1 MKLWDCIVT
10 AIRALTGNKLRSIL
24 TMLGILIGVAA
35 VIAVLS
41 LGRAQQ
47 VEVQKSFASMGSNLI
62 YVVPG
67 APNTAGRGGT
77 IGSSGTLTLE
87 DSEAIARDVPSV
99 VAVAPVTQ
107 TTKQIVAGRENLGS
121 LVGGATPQSPW
132 VNNLEIAQGSFITE
146 YDYKA
151 KSRVA
156 VLGGEIAETLFGQ
169 MDPTGQDIRIGGT
182 KFRVIGVLAI
192 KGTGFGTEDLMVYMP
207 LSTYYATLG
216 GQQVTSKGHSVQA
229 VSVQV
234 RSKDEINSA
243 EQEITAILRDRHRIR
258 EGEDDDFRIIS
269 LESIASQVGQI
280 MGILQLV
287 LGAIAG
293 ISLLVGGIG
302 IMNIMLVSV
311 TERIRE
317 IGLRKAIGAKRR
329 DILTQF
335 LTEAAALGFCGGAI
349 GVGLGWIIVKI
360 MSIVA
365 TNAGFSIAAT
375 LPGDVIAMAVGV
387 AISIGLVSGLY
398 PAIRAARLDPIES
411 LRHE

>member
-1 MKLWDCIVT
+1 MKFWDCIVT

-35 VIAVLS
+35 VISVLS

-47 VEVQKSFASMGSNLI
+47 TEVEKAFASLGSNLI

-67 APNTAGRGGT
+67 APSAGGLGGT
-77 IGSSGTLTLE
+77 VGSAATLTLE
-87 DSEAIARDVPSV
+87 DAEAILSDAPSIA
-99 VAVAPVTQ
+99 AVSPIAQ
-107 TTKQIVAGRENLGS
+107 TTAQIVAGRENLGS
-121 LVGGATPQSPW
+121 LVGGVTPEAQW
-132 VNNLEIAQGSFITE
+132 VNNQVVAQGSFISE

-156 VLGGEIAETLFGQ
+156 VLGSAIAETLFGQ
-169 MDPTGQDIRIGGT
+169 MEPTGQDIRIEGR
-182 KFRVIGVLAI
+182 KFEVIGVLES
-192 KGTGFGTEDLMVYMP
+192 KGTGFGTEDLMVYIP
-207 LSTYYATLG
+207 LSTFFATMG
-216 GQQVTSKGHSVQA
+216 AQSGSHGNSVQA
-229 VSVQV
+229 ISVQAK
-234 RSKDEINSA
+234 SKDEVASA
-243 EQEITAILRDRHRIR
+243 EQEITAILRDRHHIR
-258 EGEDDDFRIIS
+258 EGEEDDFRLIS
-269 LESIASQVGQI
+269 LESMASQVAQVL
-280 MGILQLV
+280 GILQLV

-335 LTEAAALGFCGGAI
+335 LTEAATLGLCGGAI
-349 GVGLGWIIVKI
+349 GVGLGWITVKI
-360 MSIVA
+360 MSVVA
-365 TNAGFSIAAT
+365 ANAGFSFAAV
-375 LPGDVIAMAVGV
+375 LPGDVVVLAVTV
-387 AISIGLVSGLY
+387 AVSIGLVSGLY